1 MRLIIY
7 RKDTIRTCCCGVVA
21 IEFLARTA
29 VDNDSAVVHVVGPSA
44 PAAFGLA
51 IGGHGKEVA
60 GPIVVLVAV
69 GALGIVGIEH
79 RRIAEQTEAYD
90 HSALVVYAKDGE
102 ALLFHGGH
110 GLTTALTM
118 TVGEGEVVA

>member
-1 MRLIIY
+1 M
-7 RKDTIRTCCCGVVA
+7 VA

-29 VDNDSAVVHVVGPSA
+29 IDNDSAVVHVVGPSA

-51 IGGHGKEVA
+51 IGGHGEEVA
-60 GPIVVLVAV
+60 RPTVVLVAV

-79 RRIAEQTEAYD
+79 RGIAQQTEAYD
-90 HSALVVYAKDGE
+90 DAALVVYAKDGE
-102 ALLFHGGH
+102 PLLFHGGH

>member
-1 MRLIIY
+1 M
-7 RKDTIRTCCCGVVA
+7 VA

-69 GALGIVGIEH
+69 GALGIVGIE
-79 RRIAEQTEAYD
+79 
-90 HSALVVYAKDGE
+90 LVVENILNPMTVDRDKSV
-102 ALLFHGGH
+102 
-110 GLTTALTM
+110 TALDLSVERRS
-118 TVGEGEVVA
+118 TVNCPYDIFPNTHKRF

>member
-1 MRLIIY
+1 M
-7 RKDTIRTCCCGVVA
+7 VA

-60 GPIVVLVAV
+60 GPTVVLVAV
-69 GALGIVGIEH
+69 RALGIVGIEH

-102 ALLFHGGH
+102 PLLFHGCH
-110 GLTTALTM
+110 GLLAALSV

>member
-1 MRLIIY
+1 M
-7 RKDTIRTCCCGVVA
+7 VA

-51 IGGHGKEVA
+51 IRGHGEKVA
-60 GPIVVLVAV
+60 RPTVVLVAV
-69 GALGIVGIEH
+69 GALRIIGIEH
-79 RRIAEQTEAYD
+79 RRIAQQTEAYN

-102 ALLFHGGH
+102 PLLFHGCH
-110 GLTTALTM
+110 GLSAALTM
-118 TVGEGEVVA
+118 TVGEGEVIA